1 MSNTGMT
8 MCPPAYVHVP
18 PPAPA
23 VTMFLPEKMEL
34 RVVEYTKTD
43 SSGIERIVKV
53 ELQYRMWQF
62 DEYGHIVD
70 STNWEAVERIKIDLD
85 GDI

>member
-8 MCPPAYVHVP
+8 LCPPFIVSNP

-23 VTMFLPEKMEL
+23 VTKFLPEKMEL

-43 SSGIERIVKV
+43 HKGIERIVKV
-53 ELQYRMWQF
+53 ELQYSMHQF
-62 DEYGHIVD
+62 DENGHKANQ
-70 STNWEAVERIKIDLD
+70 TPWESVERVKINMDA
-85 GDI
+85 

>member
-8 MCPPAYVHVP
+8 MCPPAYVHNPTP
-18 PPAPA
+18 PPAF
-23 VTMFLPEKMEL
+23 TMFLPEKMEL

-53 ELQYRMWQF
+53 ELQYCMHNFDQF
-62 DEYGHIVD
+62 GSRTH
-70 STNWEAVERIKIDLD
+70 STPWESVERVKINMDA
-85 GDI
+85 